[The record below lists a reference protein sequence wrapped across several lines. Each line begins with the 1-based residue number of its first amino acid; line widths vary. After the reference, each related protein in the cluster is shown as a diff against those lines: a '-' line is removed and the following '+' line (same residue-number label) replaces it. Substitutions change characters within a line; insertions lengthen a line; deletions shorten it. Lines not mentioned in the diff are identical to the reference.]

1 MRIIVTYA
9 IPIDKGN
16 ELVRSGEIGNVLQS
30 IVEEHRPE
38 AAYFYPNDA
47 GERAGALVV
56 EMQEGTDLP
65 KIAEA
70 LFLGL
75 DARVSVSDSMNT
87 AVDNAAKW
95 DNLGAAYVG
104 VNTMKA
110 GFTSLDQHVGALREF
125 KEAVG

>member
-16 ELVRSGEIGNVLQS
+16 ELVRSGEIGNVLQA
-30 IVEEHRPE
+30 IVEEHKPE

-56 EMQEGTDLP
+56 EMQKGTDLP

-75 DARVSVSDSMNT
+75 NARVSMRPCFGLDDMES
-87 AVDNAAKW
+87 
-95 DNLGAAYVG
+95 LG
-104 VNTMKA
+104 
-110 GFTSLDQHVGALREF
+110 
-125 KEAVG
+125 EAIGPVIEKYG